1 MAQAPSNIRDLE
13 GWWSEQ
19 SEIVVLIRKLIGV
32 LESREGG
39 PARPIFGELDN
50 VIRNHLSV
58 EEDVIFPMAEKTN
71 PEQAQPI
78 RSLRLAHIGILQD
91 LTRIG
96 EQIELSHLDAARATL
111 EAFLDSFGAH
121 ERLVDQLIA
130 VLKKSTSA

>member
-19 SEIVVLIRKLIGV
+19 NEIGLLIRKLVGA

-39 PARPIFGELDN
+39 PAGPIFGELES
-50 VIRNHLSV
+50 VIHDHLRV

-71 PEQAQPI
+71 PEQTQPI
-78 RSLRLAHIGILQD
+78 RSLRLAHIVIRQD

-96 EQIELSHLDAARATL
+96 EQIELSHLDAARAML

-121 ERLVDQLIA
+121 ERLEDQLIT

>member
-39 PARPIFGELDN
+39 PAGPIFGELDN

-121 ERLVDQLIA
+121 ERLEDQLIA